1 VSSITSIQAVGRKE
15 VITGARDLSR
25 EVLLRDV
32 QDEDLP
38 IFFEHQLDQD
48 ASEMAAFP
56 SRDRDAHME
65 HWRTKILADE
75 TVGKKTIVVDGDVAG
90 NVVSWVQEGERAIG
104 YWVGKAHWGK
114 GVATE
119 AVRKFLVHE
128 SERPLYAHV
137 ATHNVG
143 SIRVLQK
150 CGFIIRSRARVSL
163 PDGAEVEEFLMEL
176 R

>member
-1 VSSITSIQAVGRKE
+1 
-15 VITGARDLSR
+15 VITGPRDLSS

-32 QDEDLP
+32 QDEDLS
-38 IFFEHQLDQD
+38 IFFEHQLDPD

-75 TVGKKTIVVDGDVAG
+75 TVAKKTIVVDGEVAG
-90 NVVSWVQEGERAIG
+90 NVVSWVHEGGRAIG

-119 AVRKFLVHE
+119 AVRKFLADE

-150 CGFIIRSRARVSL
+150 CGFIIRGRARVSL
-163 PDGAEVEEFLMEL
+163 PDDAEVEEFLMEL
-176 R
+176 RE